1 MDNDKKV
8 SVETVGEIVS
18 VLEFNSWVYLTLKV
32 YGEIVKVEIPRIYC
46 NSKRLKCKDVVKIVG
61 NIADY
66 EKSNGKHPSRTI
78 YSKCV
83 VERVLR
89 KGEKNER
96 LDAATNF
103 SFMGHILFAEP
114 NDEFYQLIFE
124 LANEEKDIV
133 TIYVDK
139 YHWKEFR
146 KHYDFRRLIHI
157 TCKTSITSYYKHS
170 YDIPVSDVRNYAV
183 SIEYV

>member
-8 SVETVGEIVS
+8 SVETV
-18 VLEFNSWVYLTLKV
+18 
-32 YGEIVKVEIPRIYC
+32 GEIVKVEIPRIYC

-96 LDAATNF
+96 YLKNNNLENKNF
-103 SFMGHILFAEP
+103 KYKDFRVTSKFNSTILELKEIYINQISPYAKFDISNTHP
-114 NDEFYQLIFE
+114 NDICRFLNNLSEMDITDMILCEMSKKYNAKIITNDSDYLLSDFFNGSDLY
-124 LANEEKDIV
+124 LAQ
-133 TIYVDK
+133 
-139 YHWKEFR
+139 
-146 KHYDFRRLIHI
+146 
-157 TCKTSITSYYKHS
+157 
-170 YDIPVSDVRNYAV
+170 
-183 SIEYV
+183 

>member
-1 MDNDKKV
+1 MDNDIKV

-66 EKSNGKHPSRTI
+66 EKYNGKRPSRTI

-103 SFMGHILFAEP
+103 SFLGHILFAEP

-124 LANEEKDIV
+124 VANDGICV
-133 TIYVDK
+133 ARI
-139 YHWKEFR
+139 
-146 KHYDFRRLIHI
+146 
-157 TCKTSITSYYKHS
+157 TSIYNYLEEIKGFLALSATGFNHPN
-170 YDIPVSDVRNYAV
+170 DFTVRTYAQT
-183 SIEYV
+183 ILKMLGL